1 MSSSTNTALI
11 TGASFGIGLELARIF
26 AREDYNLVLVAR
38 SADKLRQLAS
48 ELEKAHGTRSLILA
62 VDLTEPGAPAYVLD
76 QTTRADIQV
85 DVLVNNAGF
94 GQYGLF
100 AENDL
105 EECLRQIQL
114 NVTTLT
120 HLTRLYLPAMI
131 ERAKV
136 GTTTE
141 RKSGGILNVAST
153 AAFQPGPLM
162 AVYFAT
168 KAYVLHFS
176 EALANELNGSGVTV
190 TALCPGATAT
200 EFHKREC
207 NSREPAEVRRNG
219 CAHGR
224 RRRLSRIRGWKAV
237 GDFGSQELAAGA
249 IGALLSTPA
258 GDGDCQENAG
268 AIIDGATGV
277 PARPNG
283 IPGEAKLHAVR
294 RGKPRLY
301 GNVSTVSSG
310 LPMLPAL
317 DCVSGYT

>member
-1 MSSSTNTALI
+1 MFMRCTRPSEPITPNRTRLAIALRHTGGTFAREWHRRFDPRVIALHRAAPHSVVPYNQRVMDSSRPTALI
-11 TGASFGIGLELARIF
+11 TGASFGIGQELARIF
-26 AREDYNLVLVAR
+26 SREGYSLVLVAR

-48 ELEKAHGTRSLILA
+48 ELEKANGTRSLILA

-136 GTTTE
+136 ETTTE

-176 EALANELNGSGVTV
+176 EALANEL
-190 TALCPGATAT
+190 
-200 EFHKREC
+200 
-207 NSREPAEVRRNG
+207 
-219 CAHGR
+219 
-224 RRRLSRIRGWKAV
+224 
-237 GDFGSQELAAGA
+237 
-249 IGALLSTPA
+249 
-258 GDGDCQENAG
+258 DG
-268 AIIDGATGV
+268 
-277 PARPNG
+277 
-283 IPGEAKLHAVR
+283 
-294 RGKPRLY
+294 
-301 GNVSTVSSG
+301 
-310 LPMLPAL
+310 
-317 DCVSGYT
+317 